1 MAVPEYSDE
10 DSNDVDIYINQSVKD
25 EFKVVEES
33 VVETEIER
41 STCEGN
47 ELSVRNLEP
56 DNSISFPAKPITRKT
71 TFAVLICVL
80 GCIMMVLKRMNWQE
94 QYKQM
99 GKSKID
105 IEYNFSK
112 HIAKMKELKEHPKT
126 RFWISKFVKCL
137 NHIPRTIVQTYVL
150 NPQDY
155 SNFIK
160 EQKTGLPLSLKE
172 SMQFEWCRLASFA
185 NYPYT
190 SISVIRL
197 AEAGFHYEGNA
208 NEVVCFSCGLKY
220 KNWKTNDSP
229 VQIHKENS
237 PQCSFVVNN
246 LKMISRN
253 NDIQAADISVG
264 ACGNST
270 EVPNLSVIKENKV
283 ETSSAS
289 EKKTNETYSENNVAM
304 DQNRFTI
311 ENNVIAGNDSRLET
325 ENIENSSFPR
335 RTNWEFPAFS
345 RNNINGLI
353 SIPENNKGLQ
363 SSLQSPHTSVPV
375 RSLTSNM
382 EALSMGVCLE
392 KPKYPKYAIRT
403 TRLSSFANWP
413 SYLSQTPDE
422 LVTAGF
428 FYTGIEDHCRCFF
441 CGGGL
446 RRWEVG
452 DLPWTEH
459 ARWYPKCQ
467 FVKQCMGEKFI
478 EDVQQ
483 GKDPENISNSSQS
496 KQKVQSKGFNGY
508 TNNPAVQT
516 ILEFGYEPNVV
527 KSAYTN
533 LQTAGIQDITA
544 SLLFETINEKEEREQ
559 KQSACNHPVK
569 SSPQSAH
576 KVKNHI
582 QDTSKD
588 EQANIDPDIELS
600 VKSLEEENRNL
611 KDQQTCKICLDE
623 PVSIVFLPC
632 GHMAACST
640 CAPAL
645 RRCPICRA
653 FIKGTVKAIMC

>member
-10 DSNDVDIYINQSVKD
+10 DSNDVDIYMNQLVKD

-47 ELSVRNLEP
+47 ELSVQNLKH
-56 DNSISFPAKPITRKT
+56 DNSIPFPAKPIRRKT
-71 TFAVLICVL
+71 NLAVLFCIL
-80 GCIMMVLKRMNWQE
+80 GCIMMVFKRINWQE
-94 QYKQM
+94 KYKRI

-112 HIAKMKELKEHPKT
+112 HKAKMKGLIEHPKT
-126 RFWISKFVKCL
+126 RSWISKFVKSL

-155 SNFIK
+155 CNFIK
-160 EQKTGLPLSLKE
+160 EQKTGLTSSLKE

-208 NEVVCFSCGLKY
+208 NEAVCNSCGLKY
-220 KNWKTNDSP
+220 KNWKSNDSP
-229 VQIHKENS
+229 VQIHKDNA
-237 PQCSFVVNN
+237 PQCSFVVIN
-246 LKMISRN
+246 LNTIPRN
-253 NDIQAADISVG
+253 NDIQIADISVG
-264 ACGNST
+264 ACGNSS
-270 EVPNLSVIKENKV
+270 EASNLSVIREMENKA

-289 EKKTNETYSENNVAM
+289 EKKTNETYSENNVAK

-311 ENNVIAGNDSRLET
+311 ENKVLAGDDCRLET
-325 ENIENSSFPR
+325 ENLENISFPR

-345 RNNINGLI
+345 RNNITGLI
-353 SIPENNKGLQ
+353 SIPENNRALQ
-363 SSLQSPHTSVPV
+363 SSLQSPHTPDPV
-375 RSLTSNM
+375 NSLTSNL
-382 EALSMGVCLE
+382 EAVSMGVCLE

-403 TRLSSFANWP
+403 TRLSSFTNWP
-413 SYLSQTPDE
+413 FYLSQTPDE

-478 EDVQQ
+478 EDVQH
-483 GKDPENISNSSQS
+483 GKDPEHISNSSQS
-496 KQKVQSKGFNGY
+496 EEKIQSKGLNGF

-516 ILEFGYEPNVV
+516 ILEFGYEPDVA
-527 KSAYTN
+527 KSAYTS

-559 KQSACNHPVK
+559 KQSACNHSVK
-569 SSPQSAH
+569 SSHQSAH
-576 KVKNHI
+576 LVKNHT
-582 QDTSKD
+582 QNTPKD
-588 EQANIDPDIELS
+588 EQANIDPDIGLS
-600 VKSLEEENRNL
+600 VKCLEEENRNL
-611 KDQQTCKICLDE
+611 KDQQTSKYVLMNLCRSFSCHVGTWQRVQ
-623 PVSIVFLPC
+623 PVLQ
-632 GHMAACST
+632 
-640 CAPAL
+640 
-645 RRCPICRA
+645 R
-653 FIKGTVKAIMC
+653 